1 MKNLQDCGMQRG
13 REFGKVEEKAEETE
27 GGRQAGCGRMQEAGT
42 GTQRWP
48 LVSSSLMVFIL

>member
-1 MKNLQDCGMQRG
+1 MQRG